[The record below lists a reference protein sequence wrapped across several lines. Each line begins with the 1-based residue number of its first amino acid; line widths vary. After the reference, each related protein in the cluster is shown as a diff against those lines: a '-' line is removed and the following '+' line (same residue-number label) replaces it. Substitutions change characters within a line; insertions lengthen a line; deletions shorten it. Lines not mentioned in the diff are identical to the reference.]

1 MVEMIE
7 ASRILRCA
15 TEKSLVILD
24 EIGRGTSTY
33 DGVSIA
39 WAICE
44 YIHDH
49 MKAKTL
55 FATHYHE
62 LIGLVSGMKRARNL
76 SVAVSEKAGASGH
89 SELVFLYKIIEGG
102 TSRSY
107 GIEVA
112 RLAGLPKEIVMRA
125 RGVLEK
131 LENKTI
137 DTGRVVNEDQIE
149 MFDNREHKTLS
160 ELKDLDPNN
169 MTPLDAL
176 KKLHELKEKG
186 II

>member
-1 MVEMIE
+1 
-7 ASRILRCA
+7 
-15 TEKSLVILD
+15 
-24 EIGRGTSTY
+24 
-33 DGVSIA
+33 
-39 WAICE
+39 
-44 YIHDH
+44 
-49 MKAKTL
+49 
-55 FATHYHE
+55 
-62 LIGLVSGMKRARNL
+62 
-76 SVAVSEKAGASGH
+76 
-89 SELVFLYKIIEGG
+89 
-102 TSRSY
+102 
-107 GIEVA
+107 
-112 RLAGLPKEIVMRA
+112 MRA